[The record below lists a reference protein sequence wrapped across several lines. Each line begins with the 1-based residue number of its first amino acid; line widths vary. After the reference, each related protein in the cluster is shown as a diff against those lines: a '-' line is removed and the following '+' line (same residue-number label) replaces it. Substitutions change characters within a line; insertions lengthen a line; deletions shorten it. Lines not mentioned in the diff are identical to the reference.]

1 MLVRSGTI
9 HWHGIPNGVVMSLR
23 KVLPLAV
30 VATAAVCA
38 QAQQTSIH
46 VEDLDRSADPCTDF
60 HQYASGTWRANNP
73 IPPSMSRWS
82 RRWQAGEAAK
92 TQLKDILE
100 AAAQR
105 KDWPKGGAEQL
116 IGDFY
121 GACMNEKAIDRAEIS
136 PAEPVL
142 QQIAAVKSQRDLQ
155 RAIRTLQNLAVSAPF
170 SLASGADYHDP
181 TRTIAQVAAGGLGL
195 PDRDY
200 YLKTEPRF
208 VEARDKYRQHV
219 ARMLKLAGASETE
232 ATAAATT
239 VFEFEKKLAAAALD
253 NVVLRDPQATDH
265 HMSFAAL
272 TELAPLVD
280 WTRYFSAAGIATVDL
295 NVTEPKFLEAVNRQ
309 LREAPL
315 ADWQTYLRW
324 QFLNAWAN
332 GLSAPFVEENFAFNG
347 AYLEGA
353 REMKPRWKRCAETTD
368 ALLGDALGQKYVEK
382 YFPPEAKQRA
392 QQMVANLVAAM
403 HDTLEG
409 LTWMGPETR
418 HKALE
423 KLSTLNRKIG
433 YPDKWKDYRD
443 LSITRAS
450 YWDDIAAA
458 TVWGVRDDRS
468 LIGKA
473 TDRSRWGETP
483 PTSDAYYNPLLNEIV
498 FPAGILQPPG
508 FDAKAV
514 DAVNYGGIGV
524 VIGHEI
530 SHGYDDEGAQFD
542 AQGRLRNWWSAQDL
556 SRFHERTACV
566 ARQFDGYFIE
576 PNIHH
581 NGQLV
586 LGESIADLAG
596 VKVAYL
602 AFQKAQRQRPAPT
615 IDGLTPEQQFFIA
628 WGQWRG
634 DEIRP
639 EQQRLMVQSDP
650 HPIARFRVI
659 GPVSN
664 LAAFARAFSCKPN
677 AAMVRSDKDRCEVW

>member
-1 MLVRSGTI
+1 
-9 HWHGIPNGVVMSLR
+9 
-23 KVLPLAV
+23 
-30 VATAAVCA
+30 
-38 QAQQTSIH
+38 
-46 VEDLDRSADPCTDF
+46 
-60 HQYASGTWRANNP
+60 
-73 IPPSMSRWS
+73 
-82 RRWQAGEAAK
+82 
-92 TQLKDILE
+92 
-100 AAAQR
+100 
-105 KDWPKGGAEQL
+105 
-116 IGDFY
+116 
-121 GACMNEKAIDRAEIS
+121 
-136 PAEPVL
+136 
-142 QQIAAVKSQRDLQ
+142 
-155 RAIRTLQNLAVSAPF
+155 
-170 SLASGADYHDP
+170 
-181 TRTIAQVAAGGLGL
+181 
-195 PDRDY
+195 
-200 YLKTEPRF
+200 
-208 VEARDKYRQHV
+208 
-219 ARMLKLAGASETE
+219 
-232 ATAAATT
+232 
-239 VFEFEKKLAAAALD
+239 
-253 NVVLRDPQATDH
+253 
-265 HMSFAAL
+265 
-272 TELAPLVD
+272 
-280 WTRYFSAAGIATVDL
+280 
-295 NVTEPKFLEAVNRQ
+295 
-309 LREAPL
+309 
-315 ADWQTYLRW
+315 
-324 QFLNAWAN
+324 
-332 GLSAPFVEENFAFNG
+332 
-347 AYLEGA
+347 
-353 REMKPRWKRCAETTD
+353 
-368 ALLGDALGQKYVEK
+368 
-382 YFPPEAKQRA
+382 
-392 QQMVANLVAAM
+392 M

-409 LTWMGPETR
+409 LTWMGPETK

-542 AQGRLRNWWSAQDL
+542 AQGRLRNWWSAEDL

-615 IDGLTPEQQFFIA
+615 IDGLTPDQQFFIA

-650 HPIARFRVI
+650 HPIAKYRVI

-664 LAAFARAFSCKPN
+664 LAAFAQAFSCKPG
-677 AAMVRSDKDRCEVW
+677 AAMVRSEKDRCEVW

>member
-1 MLVRSGTI
+1 MLVQSGTI

-23 KVLPLAV
+23 KLLPLAV

-60 HQYASGTWRANNP
+60 HQYANGTWRANNP

-100 AAAQR
+100 AVAQR

-121 GACMNEKAIDRAEIS
+121 GACMNEKAIDRAGIS

-142 QQIAAVKSQRDLQ
+142 QQIAAVKSPRDLQ

-170 SLASGADYHDP
+170 SLGSGPDYHDP

-219 ARMLKLAGASETE
+219 ARMFKLAGASETE

-253 NVVLRDPQATDH
+253 NVALRDPQATDH

-272 TELAPLVD
+272 TELAPLVG
-280 WTRYFSAAGIATVDL
+280 WTRYFAAAGIPPVDL

-353 REMKPRWKRCAETTD
+353 KEIKPRWKRCAETTD

-392 QQMVANLVAAM
+392 QQMVTNLVAAM

-409 LTWMGPETR
+409 LTWMGPETK

-443 LSITRAS
+443 LSISRAS

-542 AQGRLRNWWSAQDL
+542 AQGRLRNWWSADDL

-566 ARQFDGYFIE
+566 ARQFDAYFIE

-602 AFQKAQRQRPAPT
+602 AFQKAQQQRPAPT

-650 HPIARFRVI
+650 HPIAKYRVI

-664 LAAFARAFSCKPN
+664 LAAFARAFSCKPD